1 MITFSRNE
9 FIAILL
15 CIVAITSGGCAEIN
29 PFETPSEVIRHP
41 LGTELI
47 KTGMSKE
54 EVMGIMGTKTV
65 KAKDGYWE
73 RYSHTY
79 HPSATNPY
87 RTEILQ
93 GKEKTFEVLYYYTD
107 VKKDDGS
114 ITDDELTPMVFY
126 NGKLIGW
133 GQGFL
138 DVNIKKY
145 EIRIR

>member
-54 EVMGIMGTKTV
+54 EVISKWGKPDLVNELGTIDASGTQQEEWIY
-65 KAKDGYWE
+65 KAK
-73 RYSHTY
+73 R
-79 HPSATNPY
+79 
-87 RTEILQ
+87 
-93 GKEKTFEVLYYYTD
+93 
-107 VKKDDGS
+107 
-114 ITDDELTPMVFY
+114 LTPVPIDSGYLYKNKYLYFDG
-126 NGKLIGW
+126 NNLTLIS
-133 GQGFL
+133 
-138 DVNIKKY
+138 DEPK
-145 EIRIR
+145 